1 MVNSERP
8 DRLCWGI
15 VTVSEIRKTAPP
27 KAGTGASFVAMR
39 LLWRGR
45 RTNSPIVMKAIY
57 RASARN
63 QPRCT
68 TIDGA
73 ATV

>member
-8 DRLCWGI
+8 GRLCCGI
-15 VTVSEIRKTAPP
+15 LTVSEIRKTAPP
-27 KAGTGASFVAMR
+27 KTGMGASFVAMR
-39 LLWRGR
+39 LLWHVKKI
-45 RTNSPIVMKAIY
+45 NSPIVMKAIY
-57 RASARN
+57 RAFARN

-68 TIDGA
+68 AIDGA